1 LSSPGETLREK
12 FMNEKEIEVAASDG
26 GAAENQE
33 IEVREFSLTDFK
45 LNLVSSAERLHEGE
59 THLLPENE
67 LKFAA
72 GDDEKEE
79 IEIEDEEPSEI
90 FKELSE
96 PKLPAL
102 PRENRARLQMQSPNR
117 IFFYWSLKN
126 DPFQT
131 LQRMFGSRAAAEFTF
146 VARLINKTSGAENL
160 YRVPAAGSWW
170 FDVESDAA
178 YQVEVGFAAP
188 NRPFIRLLFSNTIE
202 TPRSAPS
209 PYFDLSPRFAVS
221 RSEFVEVLDASGYRQ
236 DAFELALAG
245 DDESNAD
252 IATQNALFALTGKR
266 NLQAKANELRYVLF
280 ALAAGAVLED
290 LRGMISPELFAFVE
304 SLMTE
309 NAERL
314 SREKVL
320 AALQENFD
328 FEETEETEEEEGEV
342 TYKTFGASLVN
353 FQKFPRKRRL
363 PRKIGKPFPKFSPI
377 SSFRE
382 SR

>member
-1 LSSPGETLREK
+1 
-12 FMNEKEIEVAASDG
+12 MNEKEIEVAASDG

-72 GDDEKEE
+72 GDGEEAE

-221 RSEFVEVLDASGYRQ
+221 AQEFAEVLDVSGYKQ
-236 DAFELALAG
+236 DAFEMALAG
-245 DDESNAD
+245 DEAAAAAD
-252 IATQNALFALTGKR
+252 AATEQALSQLFGRHNFAART
-266 NLQAKANELRYVLF
+266 NELRYVLF
-280 ALAAGAVLED
+280 ALAAGATLAD
-290 LRGMISPELFAFVE
+290 LRGQISPTLFAE
-304 SLMTE
+304 LERLMTE
-309 NAERL
+309 NAARL
-314 SREKVL
+314 SAERIFN
-320 AALQENFD
+320 ALQENFD
-328 FEETEETEEEEGEV
+328 LEGFEETTEEDAEEISER
-342 TYKTFGASLVN
+342 TFGASLVN
-353 FQKFPRKRRL
+353 FRRSPRRLAKKFPKYAR
-363 PRKIGKPFPKFSPI
+363 PRPEAPGSLQKV
-377 SSFRE
+377 